1 LCFVKSAD
9 LFSLAMEE
17 IFRKFRQ
24 KNQKIV
30 PKVFS
35 GFEKWTFICP
45 FFCPGGIH
53 GQKNEKNEALPLCF
67 GRFFKEKKN
76 VTEFFC
82 V

>member
-1 LCFVKSAD
+1 LQWGKYLGKSA
-9 LFSLAMEE
+9 
-17 IFRKFRQ
+17 K

-35 GFEKWTFICP
+35 GFEKWTFFCP
-45 FFCPGGIH
+45 LFCPGGVQW
-53 GQKNEKNEALPLCF
+53 QKNEFFEALPLCF
-67 GRFFKEKKN
+67 GRFFKEKKV